1 MTLFALVRL
10 DVDCV
15 DYTKRCI
22 VLSCFGLACAIGAH
36 ARVATSL
43 EAQGPCRGR
52 NPEAAPAAQ
61 LDRRATPADTAELFE
76 FDDHLKYV
84 KPWSPDNYAAPFTH
98 SSASTSTT
106 TSGGLKR
113 PQA

>member
-36 ARVATSL
+36 AHVATSL

-61 LDRRATPADTAELFE
+61 LDRRAAPADGRGAVRVRRLREIRKAVE
-76 FDDHLKYV
+76 
-84 KPWSPDNYAAPFTH
+84 
-98 SSASTSTT
+98 
-106 TSGGLKR
+106 SG
-113 PQA
+113 